1 MTRRT
6 GMPKPTDEHVTN
18 RKNSRP
24 RTVAAL
30 VLGHFIEVYDTAL
43 YGLFVA
49 PIATAFF
56 PAGNAD
62 AALIAA
68 LAVFGVS
75 FLSRA
80 AGGLFFGVLADRV
93 GRRNSMM
100 LSILLVGAST
110 AGIGLIPTY
119 ATAALLSP
127 ILLVV
132 CRLLQGFAS
141 GGETTVAPVF
151 LGEYAPRK
159 RRGLVTSFIAAA
171 GNLGTLAAA
180 ATGVITGLLVDAG
193 TFDSWGWRVAF
204 LIAAPLALIG
214 LYLRYGLEEPPAYL
228 VAAKA
233 RVKSASLTTAM
244 RRSWR
249 MILRVSCIGALG
261 TTFYIMF
268 VYYPTYLVQESGL
281 SAGEARVVPLILISM
296 LVLFNPLVGLLG
308 DKYGRKVPLLLG
320 GLASVL
326 FVLPGFLVAQSGGFL
341 AAVLGG
347 MLILI
352 SVPLCLGSIHAVS
365 MEFYPTEVRAT
376 AAGIAST
383 FGTFVFSGL
392 PPLVVNVLTTTY
404 HMPLSPAFVIVGTA
418 AIGLIAAWGLPD
430 SRKIELESVDA
441 SLKDQ
446 DGTADLV
453 PGDPHEPVPGR
464 VTP

>member
-1 MTRRT
+1 MPIQADEQVART
-6 GMPKPTDEHVTN
+6 TST
-18 RKNSRP
+18 RP
-24 RTVAAL
+24 RTIAAL

-43 YGLFVA
+43 YGLFVV
-49 PIATAFF
+49 PISTSFF
-56 PAGNAD
+56 PAGNKD

-80 AGGLFFGVLADRV
+80 AGGLFFGVMADRV
-93 GRRNSMM
+93 GRRSSMM
-100 LSILLVGAST
+100 FSILLVGAST
-110 AGIGLIPTY
+110 AGMGLIPTY
-119 ATAALLSP
+119 RTVGLLSP

-151 LGEYAPRK
+151 LGEHASRR

-180 ATGVITGLLVDAG
+180 ATGVITGALVDAS
-193 TFDSWGWRVAF
+193 TFDAWGWRLAF
-204 LIAAPLALIG
+204 LIAAPLALVG
-214 LYLRYGLEEPPAYL
+214 LYLRYGLDEPSAY
-228 VAAKA
+228 VAVRA
-233 RVKSASLTTAM
+233 RTKSASVMTAL

-249 MILRVSCIGALG
+249 MILRVSCVGGLG

-268 VYYPTYLVQESGL
+268 VYYPTYLVQETGL
-281 SAGEARVVPLILISM
+281 PSSQARVVPLVLISM
-296 LVLFNPLVGLLG
+296 LVVFNPLVGLLG
-308 DKYGRKVPLLLG
+308 DRFGRKVPLLLG

-326 FVLPGFLVAQSGGFL
+326 FVLPGFLVAQRGGLL

-347 MLILI
+347 MLILV

-365 MEFYPTEVRAT
+365 MELYPTEVRAT

-383 FGTFVFSGL
+383 LGTFVFSGL
-392 PPLVVNVLTTTY
+392 PPVVVQTLTTKL
-404 HMPLSPAFVIVGTA
+404 HMPLSPAYVIVGTA

-430 SRKIELESVDA
+430 TRKIELESVET
-441 SLKDQ
+441 SLRPPK
-446 DGTADLV
+446 GIKETMAHNPESM
-453 PGDPHEPVPGR
+453 PGP